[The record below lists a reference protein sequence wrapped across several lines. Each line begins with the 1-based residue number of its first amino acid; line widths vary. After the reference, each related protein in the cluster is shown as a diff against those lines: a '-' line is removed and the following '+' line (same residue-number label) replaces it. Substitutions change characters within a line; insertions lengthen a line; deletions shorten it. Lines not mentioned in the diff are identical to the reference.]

1 MKNAVHRLPH
11 GRGSV
16 STSKPAIAILSRA
29 REQAGFLVL
38 GCLAPFLFG
47 QPPDSVLIIVNQPS
61 ALSRQIGEYY
71 AERRHIPASNI
82 CRLNASM
89 DEEISRSDFNDQ
101 VAHPI
106 QNFLR
111 GHSLTEKVLYIVT
124 TAGVPL
130 KVRGNLGL
138 SAEAASVDSELTLLY
153 FDLHGRAHPLPAGIA
168 NPFFGKIGAPFRHPD
183 FPIYLVT
190 RLAGFDF
197 DDVKGIIDRALV
209 ARNRGKFV
217 VDLKGS
223 DNTQGNAWLLQAAQ
237 QLPHDR
243 VVLDGS
249 RTVLSNQ
256 PDVIAYA
263 SWGSNDP
270 DRKERHLG
278 FHWLPGA
285 IMTEY
290 VSTNGRTFARPSDSW
305 NFGAW
310 GDPKAT
316 FAGSPQTLTADYI
329 HDGVT
334 GASGHV
340 YEPYLGFTPRPN
352 ILLPAYYH
360 GRNLAESY
368 YLSIPLLSWMNI
380 VVGDPL
386 CSLGKP

>member
-1 MKNAVHRLPH
+1 LTFR
-11 GRGSV
+11 
-16 STSKPAIAILSRA
+16 I
-29 REQAGFLVL
+29 VL
-38 GCLAPFLFG
+38 LASLANLLLG
-47 QPPDSVLIIVNQPS
+47 QQPDSVLIVVNQPS
-61 ALSRQIGEYY
+61 TLSRQIGEYY

-82 CRLNASM
+82 CRLNASTM
-89 DEEISRSDFNDQ
+89 EEISRSDFDAQ
-101 VAHPI
+101 IARPI
-106 QNFLR
+106 QDCLR
-111 GHSLTEKVLYIVT
+111 GRNLIEKVLYIVT

-138 SAEAASVDSELTLLY
+138 SGEAASVDSELTLLY
-153 FDLHGRAHPLPAGIA
+153 FDFHGRAHPLPGGIA
-168 NPFFGKIGAPFRHPD
+168 NPFFGKTGAPFRHPD

-197 DDVKGIIDRALV
+197 EDVKGLIDRALA

-217 VDLKGS
+217 IDLKGS
-223 DNTQGNAWLLQAAQ
+223 DNTRGNAWLLQAAQ
-237 QLPHDR
+237 QLPR
-243 VVLDGS
+243 NRLVLDIS
-249 RTVLSNQ
+249 PAVLYRES
-256 PDVIAYA
+256 DVIAFA

-290 VSTNGRTFARPSDSW
+290 VSTNARSFARPPDSW
-305 NFGAW
+305 NIGAW
-310 GDPKAT
+310 GDPRAA

-340 YEPYLGFTPRPN
+340 YEPYLQFTPRPN
-352 ILLPAYYH
+352 LLLPAYYH

-368 YLSIPLLSWMNI
+368 YLAIPLLSWMNI

-386 CSLGKP
+386 CSLGQP

>member
-1 MKNAVHRLPH
+1 MPPL
-11 GRGSV
+11 
-16 STSKPAIAILSRA
+16 
-29 REQAGFLVL
+29 
-38 GCLAPFLFG
+38 LFG
-47 QPPDSVLIIVNQPS
+47 QPPDSVLVVINQTS

-71 AERRHIPASNI
+71 AQRRHIPSSNI
-82 CRLNASM
+82 CGINASAN
-89 DEEISRSDFNDQ
+89 EEISRSDFDDQ
-101 VAHPI
+101 IARPI
-106 QNFLR
+106 QNYLR
-111 GHSLTEKVLYIVT
+111 GHNLTEKVLYIVT

-130 KVRGNLGL
+130 KVHGNLGL
-138 SAEAASVDSELTLLY
+138 DAEAASVDSELTLLY

-168 NPFFGKIGAPFRHPD
+168 NPFFGKINAPFRHPD

-217 VDLKGS
+217 IDLKGS
-223 DNTQGNAWLLQAAQ
+223 DNTQGNAWLLQAAG
-237 QLPHDR
+237 QLPRDR
-243 VVLDGS
+243 VVLDTS
-249 RTVLSNQ
+249 RTVLSHES
-256 PDVIAYA
+256 DVIAYA

-290 VSTNGRTFARPSDSW
+290 VSTNGRSFARPPDTW
-305 NFGAW
+305 NMGAW
-310 GDPKAT
+310 GDAKAT
-316 FAGSPQTLTADYI
+316 FQGSPQSLTADYI

-340 YEPYLGFTPRPN
+340 YEPYLQFTPRPN
-352 ILLPAYYH
+352 ILLPAYFR

-368 YLSIPLLSWMNI
+368 YLAIPVLSWMNI
-380 VVGDPL
+380 VIGDPL